1 MIRNS
6 FRWIASHQVISFFII
21 TFLITWGLGFSY
33 IAVMREKYL
42 FLPLMFLATC
52 GPAIAGIIVA
62 SVSDSDR
69 QSARKR
75 FSWLALLICW
85 VVVTMVFVANQFFV
99 NKGPVSPPLVILIA
113 VSSLPVAFIV
123 NIAYTRFP
131 VLRGFKLKSA
141 GSGTSL
147 SWIIIAFVLFP
158 VLTIIS
164 VLISRLMGHETPSL
178 SGLPATGFGLA
189 GLFAIKF
196 LSQFFYFNGTG
207 EEVGW
212 RGFALPRLQAQ
223 TSPLVAG
230 LILAL
235 FWVPWHLFLWTGEGR
250 DVMTVSFWASSYL
263 LHIPSAIILCWCY
276 NRSRGSVLAAGI
288 AHASANTIV
297 AFLQPQEPNVMIIVF
312 FVFAAIIVLADR
324 MWKRLPDEHPA
335 VQRIFPV
342 GSPSGLSGER

>member
-1 MIRNS
+1 MS
-6 FRWIASHQVISFFII
+6 
-21 TFLITWGLGFSY
+21 
-33 IAVMREKYL
+33 
-42 FLPLMFLATC
+42 
-52 GPAIAGIIVA
+52 
-62 SVSDSDR
+62 
-69 QSARKR
+69 
-75 FSWLALLICW
+75 
-85 VVVTMVFVANQFFV
+85 
-99 NKGPVSPPLVILIA
+99 
-113 VSSLPVAFIV
+113 
-123 NIAYTRFP
+123 
-131 VLRGFKLKSA
+131 
-141 GSGTSL
+141 
-147 SWIIIAFVLFP
+147 
-158 VLTIIS
+158 
-164 VLISRLMGHETPSL
+164 HETPSL

>member
-1 MIRNS
+1 VIKNS
-6 FRWIASHQVISFFII
+6 FRWIASHQVTSFFII

-62 SVSDSDR
+62 SISDSDR
-69 QSARKR
+69 QAARKR

-85 VVVTMVFVANQFFV
+85 IVVTMAFITNQFFV
-99 NKGPVSPPLVILIA
+99 NKGQVSTPLVILISI
-113 VSSLPVAFIV
+113 SSLPVAFIV
-123 NIAYTRFP
+123 NLAYTRFP
-131 VLRGFKLKSA
+131 VIRGFKLKSTVSG
-141 GSGTSL
+141 GSHT
-147 SWIIIAFVLFP
+147 WIIIAFLLFP
-158 VLTIIS
+158 CLTIIS
-164 VLISRLMGHETPSL
+164 ILVSRILGHETPSL

-212 RGFALPRLQAQ
+212 RGFALRRMQARS
-223 TSPLVAG
+223 SPLVAG

-235 FWVPWHLFLWTGEGR
+235 FWVPWHMFLWTGEGR
-250 DVMTVSFWASSYL
+250 DVMKVSFWASSYL

-297 AFLQPQEPNVMIIVF
+297 ALIQPLDQNIMIIVF
-312 FVFAAIIVLADR
+312 FVFTAAIVILDR
-324 MWKRLPDEHPA
+324 MWKPLPEEHPA
-335 VQRIFPV
+335 VQRIRE
-342 GSPSGLSGER
+342 S

>member
-235 FWVPWHLFLWTGEGR
+235 FLGVFSGIIAFGLWKKPTWRWPNAFNPFKAYHWSWAGALAIAVIMWIWLAVEMIWVDYPSLQVACFIWGGINLLLALLPPVR
-250 DVMTVSFWASSYL
+250 RYL
-263 LHIPSAIILCWCY
+263 KTRA
-276 NRSRGSVLAAGI
+276 
-288 AHASANTIV
+288 
-297 AFLQPQEPNVMIIVF
+297 
-312 FVFAAIIVLADR
+312 
-324 MWKRLPDEHPA
+324 
-335 VQRIFPV
+335 
-342 GSPSGLSGER
+342 

>member
-1 MIRNS
+1 MIKNS
-6 FRWIASHQVISFFII
+6 FRWIASHQVTSFFII

-62 SVSDSDR
+62 SISDSDR
-69 QSARKR
+69 QAARKR
-75 FSWLALLICW
+75 FPWLALLICW
-85 VVVTMVFVANQFFV
+85 IVVTMAFVANQFFV
-99 NKGPVSPPLVILIA
+99 NKGPVSIPLVILIA
-113 VSSLPVAFIV
+113 ISSLPVAFIV
-123 NIAYTRFP
+123 NLAYTRFP
-131 VLRGFKLKSA
+131 VVRGFKLKSTVSG
-141 GSGTSL
+141 GSLT
-147 SWIIIAFVLFP
+147 WIIIAFLLFP
-158 VLTIIS
+158 CLTIIS
-164 VLISRLMGHETPSL
+164 ALVSRILGHETPSL
-178 SGLPATGFGLA
+178 SGLPATGFSLA
-189 GLFAIKF
+189 GLFSVKF

-212 RGFALPRLQAQ
+212 RGFALPRLQAR

-250 DVMTVSFWASSYL
+250 DVMTFSFWVGSYL

-276 NRSRGSVLAAGI
+276 NRSRGSVLTAGI

-297 AFLQPQEPNVMIIVF
+297 AYIQPLDQNIMIIVF
-312 FVFAAIIVLADR
+312 FVFTAVIVILDR
-324 MWKRLPDEHPA
+324 MWKPLPEEHPA
-335 VQRIFPV
+335 VQRIRE
-342 GSPSGLSGER
+342 S